1 MCVLSKKKALMC
13 LTGSES
19 PVVIVLSGFKVSITF
34 CFACRCFD
42 HTLKHSMYGDTFS
55 VAGRDIPIV
64 RRVIKERSR
73 DSAYIRELW
82 LMIIF
87 MMMQNHYTVIMKSS
101 IRKVFNQDTGN
112 EKKKDWIINKFI

>member
-1 MCVLSKKKALMC
+1 
-13 LTGSES
+13 
-19 PVVIVLSGFKVSITF
+19 
-34 CFACRCFD
+34 
-42 HTLKHSMYGDTFS
+42 MYGDTFS